1 MAQHPSNS
9 QDLPADFDEHLIA
22 FSTRPVVCVPAE
34 RPAPSAVRPPAGRSG
49 AFEVLPA
56 ADGGEVCSRRLS
68 PPDCRDRPRDVAR
81 APQERAQIP
90 SESVAHRRRHPG
102 TPNQDVT
109 APRRATSVLVVDD
122 HRTFSDL
129 LAMALD
135 HEPDLTCVGTAANVA
150 EALAMVEELRPD
162 LVLMDVHLGVGDGI
176 AATAQLTQIYPEL
189 RVVVLTAH
197 SDTALMHRAA
207 EAGACGLVPKDGSL
221 PDLLAALRSSSRGG
235 LVVDPVLLKALV
247 TSNAPRSHYLPP
259 LTRREREVLTMLADG
274 SDARTIAG
282 SLGISVS
289 TCRGYLKNLMLK
301 LDAHSQLEAVVIATH
316 HGLVRVGSHR

>member
-9 QDLPADFDEHLIA
+9 QDLPADWDDHLIA
-22 FSTRPVVCVPAE
+22 FSTQPVICVPAE
-34 RPAPSAVRPPAGRSG
+34 RPAQSAVRPPTGRSC

-56 ADGGEVCSRRLS
+56 ADGGKVSGPCSRL
-68 PPDCRDRPRDVAR
+68 PDYRDRPRTSAS
-81 APQERAQIP
+81 APHECVKFP
-90 SESVAHRRRHPG
+90 SESVDVRRTHLG
-102 TPNQDVT
+102 TMNAAVT
-109 APRRATSVLVVDD
+109 ATPKATSVLVVDD

-135 HEPDLTCVGTAANVA
+135 HEPDFTCVGTAAGVA
-150 EALAMVEELRPD
+150 DALAMVDELRPD

-207 EAGACGLVPKDGSL
+207 DAGACGLVPKDGSL

-235 LVVDPVLLKALV
+235 LVVHPVLLKALV
-247 TSNAPRSHYLPP
+247 TSKAPSSHYRPP

-316 HGLVRVGSHR
+316 HGLVSVGRHR